1 MAIHDDKQ
9 AQRVRDQ
16 VREKAKI
23 SDATLG
29 GGTIFTESVLVV
41 NQKAKLIE
49 LSNEYKVFD
58 ANGTQIG
65 AVRQVGQSKW
75 KKVLRALFRFDMIMR
90 HELHIVDN
98 SGVTQLSVI
107 KPRAWIRPKLLVN
120 DRAGQ
125 TIGSIAVQL
134 RFGKVRFNL
143 FDAGGA
149 QVGTLN
155 AENFRAWNFTMA
167 DAAGAEVAQ
176 ITKTWEGLGK
186 AMFTNADNYV
196 VKINSALAEPLRS
209 IAIASALGIDLIL
222 KQAKG

>member
-1 MAIHDDKQ
+1 MAIDEEKQ
-9 AQRVRDQ
+9 AQRVRQQ
-16 VREKAKI
+16 VTQKAKI
-23 SDATLG
+23 ADATAG

-65 AVRQVGQSKW
+65 AVRQVGQSKL
-75 KKVLRALFRFDMIMR
+75 KKIVRALFRFDMIMR

-107 KPRAWIRPKLLVN
+107 KPRAWFRPKLLVH
-120 DRAGQ
+120 DRSGQ
-125 TIGSIAVQL
+125 TIGSIAIQL
-134 RFGKVRFNL
+134 RLGKARFNL
-143 FDAGGA
+143 LDAAGTL
-149 QVGTLN
+149 VGTLH

-167 DAAGAEVAQ
+167 DAAGSEVAQ

-196 VKINSALAEPLRS
+196 VKINSALSEPLRS

-222 KQAKG
+222 KQTKG

>member
-1 MAIHDDKQ
+1 MTNDDKQ

-16 VREKAKI
+16 VAAKAGVTG
-23 SDATLG
+23 ATTG

-49 LSNEYKVFD
+49 VTNEYKVFD

-65 AVRQVGQSKW
+65 AVLQVGQSAL
-75 KKVLRALFRFDMIMR
+75 KKVLRAVANVDMFMR
-90 HELHIVDN
+90 HELKIVDAA
-98 SGVTQLSVI
+98 GAPQLSLV
-107 KPRAWIRPKLLVN
+107 KPRAFLRPKLEVA
-120 DRAGQ
+120 DATGQ
-125 TIGSIAVQL
+125 VIGTIAVQL
-134 RFGKVRFNL
+134 RLGKARFNL
-143 FDAGGA
+143 FDAAGT

-155 AENFRAWNFTMA
+155 AENFRAWNFSLA
-167 DAAGAEVAQ
+167 DASGTEVAK

-196 VKINSALAEPLRS
+196 VQILQPLSDPLHS
-209 IAIASALGIDLIL
+209 IAIAAALGIDLIL

>member
-1 MAIHDDKQ
+1 MTNDDKQ

-16 VREKAKI
+16 VAAKAGVTGV
-23 SDATLG
+23 STG

-49 LSNEYKVFD
+49 VTNEYKVFD

-65 AVRQVGQSKW
+65 AVLQVGQSAL
-75 KKVLRALFRFDMIMR
+75 KKVLRAVANVDMFMR
-90 HELHIVDN
+90 HELKIVDAA
-98 SGVTQLSVI
+98 GAPQLSLV
-107 KPRAWIRPKLLVN
+107 KPRAFLRPKLEVA
-120 DRAGQ
+120 DATGQ
-125 TIGSIAVQL
+125 VIGTIASQL
-134 RFGKVRFNL
+134 RLGKARFTL
-143 FDAGGA
+143 SDAAGT

-155 AENFRAWNFTMA
+155 AENFRAWNFSLA
-167 DAAGAEVAQ
+167 DASGTEVAK

-196 VKINSALAEPLRS
+196 VQILQPLSNPLHS
-209 IAIASALGIDLIL
+209 IAIAAALGIDLIL